1 MAAMGNMFPADFLW
15 GAATAGY
22 QVEGDICNNDWD
34 FFTSD
39 AVIGARVAT
48 LGKLAAPPEH
58 FRLRPAGPAVHHAQL
73 HVLKDDLDRCRAL
86 GMNAYRF
93 SVEWSRIEPH
103 PGDLRADVLE
113 KYYVQVVREIKARR
127 MEPVLTLH
135 HMTLP
140 RWVLTPS
147 NVNQTL
153 VQAAAK
159 STATTGLALAA
170 LMSLGTLAAL
180 GLAVWKLPLAGE
192 SRAFLR
198 SLRGWES
205 AETVER
211 YLAYVRFVVTRL
223 REEGVQFWL
232 TLNEPVGSLVGLGYL
247 AGLWPAGF
255 SLDGVRAYRAYLHLL
270 KAHVRAY
277 HAIKALQPDARV
289 SLAHH
294 IAFCKVSAERVLAR
308 GGANAAAAR
317 QVDYFYHQH
326 FLDAVLDGRVD
337 MAIHHEPARRR
348 YADSQQFFGIAPS
361 AWQPTLDF
369 IGLNYYRA
377 VYVRYDPLLA
387 MLVGRFA
394 GGLPKAYEVPS
405 MQRSDLAWEVFPE
418 GLYAILRRLARR
430 YKLAILITENG
441 MAEAVDKHRASYIIS
456 HIQQVQRA
464 RSAGVDVIGYLHWSI
479 VDNYE
484 WAYQYEARARFGLF
498 RVDRTSL
505 ETPGGSFPRR
515 MTEGARAMQAVI
527 AWRDADAPAQCF
539 GAYHPSGQHF
549 VGPVQSP
556 GALWQGKT
564 STGEP
569 LHLLFIRQALDQLG
583 GMLFYPRRHR
593 WLPLEAVQFHVT
605 ESTLSFTH
613 PAQGTIPAR
622 RFEATVTGRSC
633 SGVITDGTA
642 AVRWSAAKHP
652 LFGMWR
658 TSAQGTYIA
667 IGDVE
672 SAAGL
677 SGTKFK
683 RSPTAPWSLI
693 QSVSLTDGNHVR
705 FVLDTVLV
713 ESPSGSRPGPLAG
726 HQPRVMLAPA
736 AALTPHSTRLIL
748 RGFAMTLSGDVM
760 TGKALEL
767 DVPARLDRL
776 PDGLPFG

>member
-1 MAAMGNMFPADFLW
+1 MGNMFPSDFLW

-22 QVEGDICNNDWD
+22 QVEGNISNNDWD

-39 AVIGARVAT
+39 AVIHARVAA
-48 LGKLAAPPEH
+48 LGKLASPPEQ
-58 FRLRPAGPAVHHAQL
+58 FRLRPAGPAVHHANL
-73 HVLKDDLDRCRAL
+73 NVLKDDLDRCRAL

-103 PGDLRADVLE
+103 PGDLRTDVLE
-113 KYYVQVVREIKARR
+113 NYYVQVVRAIRARN

-159 STATTGLALAA
+159 SAVTTGLALVA
-170 LMSLGTLAAL
+170 LVAFGVPAAL
-180 GLAVWKLPLAGE
+180 GLAAFKLPMAGE

-205 AETVER
+205 AETVDR
-211 YLAYVRFVVTRL
+211 YIAYVRFVVSRL
-223 REEGVQFWL
+223 RDEGVTFWL
-232 TLNEPVGSLVGLGYL
+232 TLNEPVGSLIGLGYL
-247 AGLWPAGF
+247 GGIWPAGF
-255 SLDGVRAYRAYLHLL
+255 SLEGDRAYRAYLHLL

-277 HAIKALQPDARV
+277 HAIKALQPDAQV

-294 IAFCKVSAERVLAR
+294 IASCKVSTERVRAVR
-308 GGANAAAAR
+308 GDNAIATR
-317 QVDYFYHQH
+317 QLDYFYHQH
-326 FLDAVLDGRVD
+326 FLDAVIGGRVD
-337 MAIHHEPARRR
+337 VAIQHEPARRR
-348 YADSQQFFGIAPS
+348 YVDSQQFFGIAAN

-377 VYVRYDPLLA
+377 VYVRHDPLLA
-387 MLVGRFA
+387 VVAGRCW
-394 GGLPKAYEVPS
+394 GGVPKTNEALS
-405 MQRSDLAWEVFPE
+405 MQHNDLGWEVFPE
-418 GLYAILRRLARR
+418 GLYTILKQLASR
-430 YKLAILITENG
+430 YNLAILITENG

-456 HIQQVQRA
+456 HAQQIQRA
-464 RSAGVDVIGYLHWSI
+464 RSEGVDVIGYLHWSI

-484 WAYQYEARARFGLF
+484 WAYQYEPRARFGLF
-498 RVDRTSL
+498 CVNRTAL
-505 ETPGGSFPRR
+505 ETPDGSFPRR
-515 MTEGARAMQAVI
+515 MTEGARALQAVI
-527 AWRDADAPAQCF
+527 AMRDADATARCF
-539 GAYHPSGQHF
+539 GAYHPSGRHF

-556 GALWQGKT
+556 GALWQGR
-564 STGEP
+564 SGTGEP
-569 LHLLFIRQALDQLG
+569 LHLLFTWKALDQLG
-583 GMLFYPRRHR
+583 GMLFYPRLHR
-593 WLPLEAVQFHVT
+593 WLPLEAVQFDPA
-605 ESTLSFTH
+605 ESTLSFSH
-613 PAQGTIPAR
+613 PAQGTMPAR

-633 SGVITDGTA
+633 NGVITESTA
-642 AVRWSAAKHP
+642 SGSWSAAKHP
-652 LFGMWR
+652 LFGIWS

-683 RSPTAPWSLI
+683 RGPTAPWSLI
-693 QSVSLTDGNHVR
+693 QSVTLTDGNHVR
-705 FVLDTVLV
+705 LVLDAVRVDSPYSMGLV
-713 ESPSGSRPGPLAG
+713 
-726 HQPRVMLAPA
+726 
-736 AALTPHSTRLIL
+736 L
-748 RGFAMTLSGDVM
+748 RGFAMTLNGDAM
-760 TGKALEL
+760 LGKELER